1 MHMGYLARCL
11 DLIQLGALKNNAFRV
26 SRGQDFS
33 VDLFPSFLGAHVE
46 AELLVYR

>member
-11 DLIQLGALKNNAFRV
+11 DLIQFGALKNNAFRV
-26 SRGQDFS
+26 IRGHGFS
-33 VDLFPSFLGAHVE
+33 IDVFPSFLGAYIE